1 MTASEASALSCYQE
15 IGEIDAEH
23 GVTLV
28 QHTISG
34 IVYVKKMLT
43 VYNREVYEYL
53 RDHHVMGT
61 PEILEVVET
70 EGRLIVIEEY
80 ISGLTLRE
88 ILDDGTI
95 FSEEEAV
102 TMIEQLCRILQELH
116 MAKPPILHRDI
127 KPSNILRT
135 SGGRICLL
143 DMNAAR
149 RISPGKA
156 QDTQLIGT
164 VGYAAPEQYGFGT
177 SSIQTDIFSTGV
189 LLCEL
194 VTGHLPKEGI
204 PEGKIGRIISKCTR
218 IDPADRYTDMAE
230 LLSALAAIYSRPGLD
245 LSMTA
250 GNSSGFRYM
259 IPGFRSG
266 SPLHYL
272 IAGSA
277 YLALLWLSL
286 TYTAEGI
293 PSHGPLLWVERII
306 YLVCGF
312 GILLFTGNYLDIWRT
327 LGLSRI
333 RSILLRLAVVLAI
346 DLFLAGVMVTFMI
359 FAAVVLRPFS
369 L

>member
-1 MTASEASALSCYQE
+1 MTASDVSALSCYRE
-15 IGEIDAEH
+15 IGEIDAGH

-34 IVYVKKMLT
+34 NVYVKKILT
-43 VYNREVYEYL
+43 VYNRDVYEYL
-53 RDHHVMGT
+53 RDRHVRGT
-61 PEILEVVET
+61 PEVLEVVET
-70 EGRLIVIEEY
+70 EGQLTVIEEY

-88 ILDDGTI
+88 ILDHGNV
-95 FSEEEAV
+95 FPEEEAV
-102 TMIEQLCRILQELH
+102 AMIEQLCRILQELH
-116 MAKPPILHRDI
+116 MARPPILHRDI
-127 KPSNILRT
+127 KPSNIIRT
-135 SGGRICLL
+135 SDGRICLL

-149 RISPGKA
+149 RMSPGKT

-177 SSIQTDIFSTGV
+177 SNIQTDIYSTGV

-194 VTGHLPKEGI
+194 VTGHLPKDGI
-204 PEGKIGRIISKCTR
+204 PHGKIGRIINKCTR
-218 IDPADRYTDMAE
+218 IDPADRYPDAAG
-230 LLSALAAIYSRPGLD
+230 LLSALAATHSRPGLD

-272 IAGSA
+272 IGGFA
-277 YLALLWLSL
+277 YLALLVLSL

-293 PSHGPLLWVERII
+293 PSHGPVLWAERII

-312 GILLFTGNYLDIWRT
+312 GILLFTGNYLDVWRT
-327 LGLSRI
+327 LGLTRI
-333 RSILLRLAVVLAI
+333 RSTFLRLAAVLAI
-346 DLFLAGVMVTFMI
+346 DLFLVGVMVTFMI
-359 FAAVVLRPFS
+359 FAAVAFRP
-369 L
+369 LY

>member
-1 MTASEASALSCYQE
+1 MTTSEASALSCYRE
-15 IGEIDAEH
+15 IGAINAEH

-28 QHTISG
+28 QHTTSG
-34 IVYVKKMLT
+34 IVYVKKILT
-43 VYNREVYEYL
+43 IFNVQVYRSLQE
-53 RDHHVMGT
+53 HHIKGT
-61 PEILEVVET
+61 PEIMEVIEDA
-70 EGRLIVIEEY
+70 GRLIVIEEY
-80 ISGLTLRE
+80 ISGQTLRS
-88 ILDDGTI
+88 ILDDGRR

-102 TMIEQLCRILQELH
+102 SIVRQLCRILLEMH
-116 MAKPPILHRDI
+116 SSEPPILHRDI
-127 KPSNILRT
+127 KPSNIIRT
-135 SGGRICLL
+135 SDGRVCLL

-149 RISPGKA
+149 RISPGKT

-177 SSIQTDIFSTGV
+177 SSIQTDIYSTGV

-194 VTGHLPKEGI
+194 VTGHLPKGGL
-204 PEGKIGRIISKCTR
+204 PGGKTGRIIRKCTR

-230 LLSALAAIYSRPGLD
+230 LLNALTALYGRPGLD
-245 LSMTA
+245 LSMAA

-277 YLALLWLSL
+277 YLALLVLSL

-293 PSHGPLLWVERII
+293 PSHGPFLWVERII

-312 GILLFTGNYLDIWRT
+312 GILLFTGNYLDVWRT
-327 LGLSRI
+327 LGITRI
-333 RSILLRLAVVLAI
+333 RSTFLRLVLVLAI

-359 FAAVVLRPFS
+359 FAAVVLRPFF
-369 L
+369 